1 MGEVPRGVKLRG
13 ILYPQLTNISR
24 GRGAGGAGNVLSK
37 MYYYQFILVQAG
49 GMRGGKTFS
58 GRTILLGVAVWMD
71 KLAQH
76 GAKLKL

>member
-1 MGEVPRGVKLRG
+1 
-13 ILYPQLTNISR
+13 
-24 GRGAGGAGNVLSK
+24 

-71 KLAQH
+71 KLAQR